1 MNRRFI
7 TFEGIDGAGKTT
19 HLRWVA
25 DYLRGRELP
34 VIVSREPGGTPLGE
48 ALRTILLSEPMHPE
62 TEALLMFA
70 ARREHVANVI
80 KPALDRG
87 EWVLCDRFSDST
99 YAYQGGGRGVDEQK
113 LRALEQW
120 VHPELEPGLTLLVD
134 VPVETAVRRL
144 PVCKDRFEQ
153 QERDFF
159 SRVRE
164 AYLKRARAFPDRF
177 RIVDTSREL
186 NEVRTELEVIIS
198 TYCL

>member
-1 MNRRFI
+1 MNSRFI

-19 HLRWVA
+19 HLRWLA
-25 DYLRGRELP
+25 DYLRRRDLP

-70 ARREHVANVI
+70 ARREHVVHVI

-120 VHPELEPGLTLLVD
+120 VHPGLEPGLTLLVD
-134 VPVETAVRRL
+134 VPVETALRRL
-144 PVCKDRFEQ
+144 SAGKDRFEQ

-164 AYLKRARAFPDRF
+164 AYLKRARAFDRF

-186 NEVRTELEVIIS
+186 NEVRAELEVIIS